1 MAVQS
6 NKLESV
12 KILIDDNSNID
23 FHVNGY
29 TSLQSAASYGALEI
43 TEYLL
48 NKGAKINYDPNSKAT
63 PLYIAIQQKK
73 TDIAKL
79 LLKKGA
85 DVNFVDKQMKKIPLV
100 ASINNSELAKLLVEN
115 GANANSEIAKSEM
128 SPLRKAVNL
137 ENDELVQYLLE
148 NKANS
153 NIPKQKN
160 SPTKAAERK
169 DKLNYI
175 DLLLKHGA
183 DVNKPEEYT
192 LNRTPLITATI
203 KNNTTVVQVLLKQRS
218 KFASAIG
225 KCRGF

>member
-1 MAVQS
+1 
-6 NKLESV
+6 
-12 KILIDDNSNID
+12 
-23 FHVNGY
+23 
-29 TSLQSAASYGALEI
+29 
-43 TEYLL
+43 
-48 NKGAKINYDPNSKAT
+48 
-63 PLYIAIQQKK
+63 
-73 TDIAKL
+73 
-79 LLKKGA
+79 
-85 DVNFVDKQMKKIPLV
+85 
-100 ASINNSELAKLLVEN
+100 
-115 GANANSEIAKSEM
+115 M

-153 NIPKQKN
+153 NIPEQKN
-160 SPTKAAERK
+160 PPTEAAERK

-192 LNRTPLITATI
+192 LNRPPLITATI